1 MPNKGYIGVMSY
13 EEYIIQTHLDIRKA
27 IEAYKMLPDLIPAQ
41 VKKDLWQGIVE
52 ALNLVQNE
60 MAKLPA

>member
-1 MPNKGYIGVMSY
+1 MSY

-52 ALNLVQNE
+52 ALNLVQSE
-60 MAKLPA
+60 MTKLPA